1 MCLTGVDYFSTLAYQ
16 PGIALAAAGVVSP
29 FATLI
34 LVLMTLCVALPT
46 YMVVAKES
54 PHGEGSI
61 SLLERLFPRWKGKA
75 LVLLLLGFAATDF
88 VITITLSSADAAEH
102 LIHNP
107 LTPGWLSNQYWTT
120 IAMLFLLTTVFLKGV
135 SEAIGTAVVIV
146 GSYLSVTVYII
157 VMALLH
163 ILERPHLIAT
173 WYSHLE
179 ASFPSTWQ
187 WIAVSLLLFPKL
199 ALGLSGFE
207 TGVAVMPLVKGDA
220 TDTEHHPAGRIRN
233 TRKLLIAAAVIMSV
247 LLLGS
252 SFVTTVLIDSRELHP
267 ESEAFGRAL
276 SFVAHSLL
284 GDTVGSIYDACT
296 VLILFFAGASA
307 TAGLLNLIPRYLP
320 RFGMAPEWAVCRR
333 PLVLVLLVT
342 TLLVTTL
349 FDASV
354 EAQGGAY
361 ATGVLVLM
369 SSAGAGAAVILW
381 RSPWRYPML
390 AVCLAFAYTTVVN
403 IIERPEGI
411 RIASGF
417 ILAITLLSLISRA
430 LRSTELRI
438 QHVFLDETARRFIA
452 ADSDQVIHVAA
463 HRPSERTVEEYDRK
477 AGAIRREHNLPARTR
492 LVFLEIDLQ
501 DASRFG
507 APLHVH
513 GERVGNHMIL
523 HAESPAIP
531 NAIAAILLHL
541 HRITGHLPH
550 AYFGWT
556 EGNPMGYLFRY
567 LFLGE
572 GDVAIF
578 TREVL
583 RRHVA
588 DPDQRPRVH
597 VT

>member
-16 PGIALAAAGVVSP
+16 PGIALAAAGIVSP
-29 FATLI
+29 FATLV

-46 YMVVAKES
+46 YMIVAKVS

-75 LVLLLLGFAATDF
+75 VVLLLLGFAATDF

-107 LTPGWLSNQYWTT
+107 LTPSWLSNQYWTT
-120 IAMLFLLTTVFLKGV
+120 IAMLFALTAVFLKGV
-135 SEAIGTAVVIV
+135 SEAVGTAVVIV
-146 GSYLSVTVYII
+146 GGYLAVTAYVIA
-157 VMALLH
+157 MAFGHLLQH
-163 ILERPHLIAT
+163 PHLVEL
-173 WYSHLE
+173 WYSHLG
-179 ASFPSTWQ
+179 ATFPDAWQ
-187 WIAVSLLLFPKL
+187 WLFVALLLFPKL

-207 TGVAVMPLVKGDA
+207 TGVAVMPLVKGDPQ
-220 TDTEHHPAGRIRN
+220 DTEHQPEGRIRN
-233 TRKLLIAAAVIMSV
+233 TRKLLATAAVIMSI

-252 SFVTTVLIDSRELHP
+252 SFVTTVLIDSKELHP
-267 ESEAFGRAL
+267 DAEAYGRAL

-284 GDTVGSIYDACT
+284 GDVVGSVYDACT

-333 PLVLVLLVT
+333 PLVLVLLAT

-349 FDASV
+349 FQASV

-369 SSAGAGAAVILW
+369 SSAAIGATVILW
-381 RSPWRYPML
+381 QSKWRYPML
-390 AVCLAFAYTTVVN
+390 AVCLAFGYTTIVN
-403 IIERPEGI
+403 IAERPEGI

-417 ILAITLLSLISRA
+417 ILAITFLSLLSRA
-430 LRSTELRI
+430 LRSTELRVL
-438 QHVFLDETARRFIA
+438 HVHLDDIAQRFIA
-452 ADSDQVIHVAA
+452 ADEDQILHIAA
-463 HRPSERTVEEYDRK
+463 HRPSERTPQEYDRK
-477 AGAIRREHNLPARTR
+477 ARAILREHNLPPTTA
-492 LVFLEIDLQ
+492 LLFLEVDLK
-501 DASRFG
+501 DASRFD
-507 APLHVH
+507 APLYVQGH
-513 GERVGNHMIL
+513 RVGRHMIL
-523 HAESPAIP
+523 RTESPAIP

-541 HRITGHLPH
+541 HCVTGHLPH

-556 EGNPMGYLFRY
+556 EGSPLGYLFRY